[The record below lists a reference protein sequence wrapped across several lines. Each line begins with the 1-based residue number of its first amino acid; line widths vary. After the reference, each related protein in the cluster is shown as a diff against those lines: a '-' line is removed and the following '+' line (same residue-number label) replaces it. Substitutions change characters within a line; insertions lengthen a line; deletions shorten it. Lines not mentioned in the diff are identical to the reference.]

1 MRRAIGLVLILTA
14 ACSDRP
20 TGPTEPMRLV
30 HTPLAAAQPTTL
42 KLDLPIQF
50 NAWACVETV
59 SLQGKLLAVIH
70 TNSTDNGQ
78 HAKALF
84 LQRLTGQGQL
94 TGDKYEAIGNSVSVG
109 NISADTAS
117 TDTEVFSFRLVSRAA
132 SFQAKMRTHTTVNA
146 NGDLTAE
153 VQDFSVDCRVH

>member
-30 HTPLAAAQPTTL
+30 HTSLAAAQPTTL

-59 SLQGKLLAVIH
+59 YLQGKLLAVIH
-70 TNSTDNGQ
+70 TN
-78 HAKALF
+78 
-84 LQRLTGQGQL
+84 
-94 TGDKYEAIGNSVSVG
+94 
-109 NISADTAS
+109 S